1 MKVVLK
7 NGQIV
12 DLRITTEGD
21 EYALVDEKGTIIA
34 RLTKED
40 DTAPFVVTTEDRKKF
55 SESDDELAS
64 LLDLLNRGFQMDLF
78 SGIEDSEDE
87 DSSFEGDP
95 FDPREISID
104 QKKVAMDTI
113 LRRFEQGTLCLNP
126 NFQRK
131 ELWKDD
137 RKSRLIESLLLKI
150 PIPMFYVSSDEDGN
164 WTVVDGLQRLSTI
177 RDFVLGKAYLADK
190 SHDPKKKGDGLKLT
204 GLEFWH
210 DFEGYTMKKLPV
222 YLYNRLSETEF
233 SFTIIN
239 PGTQEEVKR
248 NIFKRINT
256 GGIPLSSQEIRNAL
270 YGGKST
276 ELLNKLAEMK
286 IFKEAT
292 GRSIKTDR
300 MEDKELVLRFVS
312 FLLRRYTTYDKAVT
326 TDEWLSDTMIL
337 LNAFPDLNTRE
348 ARKLI
353 TRKKIQVSQIKIM
366 SEEEITVIFEKT
378 MHRAKQLFGM
388 SAFRKSVPGHRRTP
402 INKSLFETWGV
413 LLSDMSEDEFLR
425 LMAHK
430 KAMFEEYERLLHD
443 PKFVVAISRDST
455 RVSSVTYRYF
465 EVKKLINQYSHD

>member
-40 DTAPFVVTTEDRKKF
+40 EAAPFVVAAEDRAKF
-55 SESDDELAS
+55 AESDEELAS
-64 LLDLLNRGFQMDLF
+64 LLDGLSRNFQMDLF

-104 QKKVAMDTI
+104 QKTVSMDAI
-113 LRRFEQGTLCLNP
+113 SRRFEQGTLCLNP

-137 RKSRLIESLLLKI
+137 RKSRLIESLMLKI
-150 PIPMFYVSSDEDGN
+150 PIPMFYVSSDVDGN

-190 SHDPKKKGDGLKLT
+190 NHDPKKKGDGMKLT

-233 SFTIIN
+233 NFTIIN
-239 PGTQEEVKR
+239 PGTPEEVKR

-276 ELLNKLAEMK
+276 ELLNKLADMK

-312 FLLRRYTTYDKAVT
+312 FLVRRYIAYDKTVT
-326 TDEWLSDTMIL
+326 ADEWLSDTMIL

-353 TRKKIQVSQIKIM
+353 TRKKMQISHINVM
-366 SEEEITVIFEKT
+366 SDEELTAIFEKT
-378 MHRAKQLFGM
+378 MRRAKQLFGM
-388 SAFRKSVPGHRRTP
+388 SAFRKSIPGHRRTP

-413 LLSDMSEDEFLR
+413 LLSDMTDDEFSGL
-425 LMAHK
+425 LAHK
-430 KAMFEEYERLLHD
+430 KAMFEKYEQLLHD

-455 RVSSVTYRYF
+455 RVSSVYFRYT
-465 EVKKLINQYSHD
+465 VIKSLIEEYSHD